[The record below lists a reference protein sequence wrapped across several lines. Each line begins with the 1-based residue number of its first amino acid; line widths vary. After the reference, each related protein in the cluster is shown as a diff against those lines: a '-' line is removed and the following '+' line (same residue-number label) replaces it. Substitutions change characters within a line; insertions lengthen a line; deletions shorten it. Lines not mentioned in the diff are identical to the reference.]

1 LRNKKTPYW
10 FGGFGGIEYHLQGE
24 TDITKRRLT
33 MSIQQTVF
41 PFKVETTK
49 ERLTAHG
56 GLALMAE
63 FNHGIGLRDLTD
75 QYLPAPGSNRG
86 FNPSVIVDSLVL
98 MLQGGGKSL
107 EDLRELRN
115 EDGLMKLLGRD
126 EIPEPDT
133 VGDWLRRMGD
143 PKGGQIGLT
152 GSGRVRDKINERILK
167 RDGVM
172 KYTLD
177 ADATEI
183 VGEKADALFTY
194 KGNKGYMP
202 MLGFLY
208 ETAVCLYDEF
218 REGNVAPA
226 SGQKEFYLECKR
238 RMSEGKRIGY
248 YRADS
253 ASYQA
258 ELFNQLEE
266 DGVKY
271 AITVDQDKAV
281 KGVMSSIRDK
291 EWKEPVRG
299 CGYELAEAV
308 HCMEKTKKAFRLVI
322 KREIRRQA
330 ELFEKGGQYFYHA
343 LATNWLEEE
352 KDTGEVLAWHN
363 QRGQAENFNKEL
375 KNGMGMDRMPCGQS
389 YANAV
394 FFRIG
399 VIAYN
404 LFIGFKRLTCP
415 ESWVKQTIATFR
427 WKMVQV
433 AGRIVKHAGGSP

>member
-1 LRNKKTPYW
+1 
-10 FGGFGGIEYHLQGE
+10 
-24 TDITKRRLT
+24 
-33 MSIQQTVF
+33 MIQQTVF
-41 PFKVETTK
+41 SFKIETTK

-63 FNHGIGLRDLTD
+63 FNHGIGLRELTD
-75 QYLPAPGSNRG
+75 EHLPAPGSNRG
-86 FNPSVIVDSLVL
+86 FDPSVIVDTLVL

-107 EDLRELRN
+107 EDLRELSN
-115 EDGLMKLLGRD
+115 EQALMKLVGHD
-126 EIPEPDT
+126 QIPEPDT

-143 PKGGQIGLT
+143 PKAGQMGLR
-152 GSGRVRDKINERILK
+152 GLDQVRDKITERILK
-167 RDGVM
+167 RDGM
-172 KYTLD
+172 TEYTLD

-194 KGNKGYMP
+194 HGNKGYMP

-208 ETAVCLYDEF
+208 ETPVCLYDEF
-218 REGNVAPA
+218 RDGNVAPA

-238 RMSEGKRIGY
+238 RMPDGKRIGY

-258 ELFNQLEE
+258 ELFNQLER

-281 KGVMSSIRDK
+281 KGVIVSMKDAQ
-291 EWKEPVRG
+291 WKEPVRG
-299 CGYELAEAV
+299 CGYELAETV

-322 KREIRRQA
+322 KREVRRQG
-330 ELFEKGGQYFYHA
+330 ELFEKGGQFFYHA
-343 LATNWLEEE
+343 VATNWLEEE
-352 KDTGEVLAWHN
+352 KNTGEVLAWHN

-375 KNGMGMDRMPCGQS
+375 KIGLGMERMPCGQS
-389 YANAV
+389 FANAV

-404 LFIGFKRLTCP
+404 LFIGFKRLACP
-415 ESWVKQTIATFR
+415 ASWITQTIATFR
-427 WKMVQV
+427 WRMVQV
-433 AGRIVKHAGGSP
+433 AGRIVKHAGEVVLKLMIDLEKLELFKEIRRKSFDLSLCPEG

>member
-1 LRNKKTPYW
+1 
-10 FGGFGGIEYHLQGE
+10 
-24 TDITKRRLT
+24 
-33 MSIQQTVF
+33 MIQQTVF
-41 PFKVETTK
+41 PFKIETTK

-63 FNHGIGLRDLTD
+63 FNHGIGLRTLTD
-75 QYLPAPGSNRG
+75 QYLPGPGSNRG
-86 FNPSVIVDSLVL
+86 FDPSKIVDAVVL
-98 MLQGGGKSL
+98 MLQGGGRSL
-107 EDLRELRN
+107 EDLRELKN
-115 EDGLMKLLGRD
+115 EEGLMKLIGEE

-133 VGDWLRRMGD
+133 AGDWLRRMGD
-143 PKGGQIGLT
+143 PSRGEPGLR
-152 GSGRVRDKINERILK
+152 GLDRVRDRINERILR
-167 RDGVM
+167 RDGI
-172 KYTLD
+172 KEYTLD
-177 ADATEI
+177 ADAMEI
-183 VGEKADALFTY
+183 IGEKADALFTY
-194 KGNKGYMP
+194 NGNKGYMP
-202 MLGFLY
+202 VAGFLY

-226 SGQKEFYLECKR
+226 FGQKEFYLRCKE
-238 RMSEGKRIGY
+238 RMPRGKRIGY

-258 ELFNQLEE
+258 ALFNQLEK

-281 KGVMSSIRDK
+281 KEVIGLVEEG

-299 CGYELAEAV
+299 CGFELAETV
-308 HCMEKTKKAFRLVI
+308 HCMNETKKAFRLVV
-322 KREIRRQA
+322 KREVRRQG

-343 LATNWLEEE
+343 VATNWLEEE
-352 KDTGEVLAWHN
+352 KNTEEALKWHN

-375 KNGMGMDRMPCGQS
+375 KIGVGMERMPCGQS

-404 LFIGFKRLTCP
+404 LFIGFKRLSCP
-415 ESWVKQTIATFR
+415 ESWAKHTLATFR

-433 AGRIVKHAGGSP
+433 AGRIVKHAGETVLKLMIDLEKLELFKGIREKSFEVSLCPDG

>member
-1 LRNKKTPYW
+1 
-10 FGGFGGIEYHLQGE
+10 
-24 TDITKRRLT
+24 
-33 MSIQQTVF
+33 MMMIQQTVF
-41 PFKVETTK
+41 PFKIETTK

-63 FNHGIGLRDLTD
+63 FNHGIGLRELTD

-86 FNPSVIVDSLVL
+86 FDPSVMVEALVL

-107 EDLRELRN
+107 EDLRELKN
-115 EDGLMKLLGRD
+115 EEGLLRLIGCD

-133 VGDWLRRMGD
+133 VGDWLRRVGNRRAGQMGLS
-143 PKGGQIGLT
+143 GLD
-152 GSGRVRDKINERILK
+152 RVRDKINERILK
-167 RDGVM
+167 RDGNRE
-172 KYTLD
+172 YTLD

-183 VGEKADALFTY
+183 VGEKAEALFTY
-194 KGNKGYMP
+194 NGNKGYMP

-208 ETAVCLYDEF
+208 ETPVCLYDEF

-238 RMSEGKRIGY
+238 RMPVGKRVGY

-253 ASYQA
+253 ASYQS

-281 KGVMSSIRDK
+281 RGVIGLIRGA
-291 EWKEPVRG
+291 EWEEPVKG
-299 CGYELAEAV
+299 CGYQLAETV

-322 KREIRRQA
+322 KREVRRQG
-330 ELFEKGGQYFYHA
+330 ELFEKAGQFFYHA
-343 LATNWLEEE
+343 VATNWSE
-352 KDTGEVLAWHN
+352 KEKNTGEVLAWHN

-404 LFIGFKRLTCP
+404 LFIGFKRLACP

-433 AGRIVKHAGGSP
+433 AGRIVRHAGERVLKLMIDLEKLKLFKQIRRKSFELSLCPDG